1 LRTYFRATIWHSPW
15 FTSVR
20 RIVALQILLH
30 DRSTTAGSVLG
41 VVAII
46 FLVGQQLAV
55 FFGLLSLMSS
65 IIDHSGADIWIC
77 SENTDNLQAAG
88 TLPIRYVD
96 RVMGM
101 DEVQWAEPFISSG
114 GLLKRT
120 DGKNQPVQVIGLA
133 RPRLA
138 VGPWRFA
145 DGRIELLLDYEAVS
159 VDQADLGVLG
169 HPRREEIVEIGG
181 RRVRVAAFTKDVEGF
196 GGTLVYTNLTRARE
210 ISNLPADRCSYVLVK
225 LKGGTDA
232 SRAVTRLRRLLP
244 KTEVMTTRRFSA
256 KTRLYY
262 ITNTGIGGSFAFST
276 LIGSLVGVVIITLT
290 MYTNIL
296 NRQKDFAVLRA
307 IGARKWDLV
316 VIVLF
321 QAFFI
326 ALIGLFVGFLLL
338 ALYLNGVRESPLPS
352 YMIPW
357 VPPVHASVTV
367 VLCIVGSLLAMRR
380 ATKIEPA
387 SAFR

>member
-1 LRTYFRATIWHSPW
+1 
-15 FTSVR
+15 VR
-20 RIVALQILLH
+20 RIVALRILLY
-30 DRSTTAGSVLG
+30 DRATTAGSVLG

-65 IIDHSGADIWIC
+65 LIDHSGADIWIC
-77 SENTDNLQAAG
+77 SEKTDNLQAAG

-96 RVMGM
+96 RVMGVE
-101 DEVQWAEPFISSG
+101 DVQWAEPFISSG

-120 DGKNQPVQVIGLA
+120 DGKYQPVQVVGLA

-138 VGPWRFA
+138 GGPWRFG
-145 DGRIELLLDYEAVS
+145 DGRIGLLLDYEALS
-159 VDQADLGVLG
+159 VDEADLGVLG
-169 HPRREEIVEIGG
+169 NPQREEIVEVSGT
-181 RRVRVAAFTKDVEGF
+181 RVRVAAFTKDVQGF

-210 ISNLPADRCSYVLVK
+210 ISGLAPNRCSYILVK
-225 LKGGTDA
+225 LKEAADA
-232 SRAVTRLRRLLP
+232 SDAVAQLRRILP
-244 KTEVMTTRRFSA
+244 KTEVMTTPRFSA
-256 KTRLYY
+256 QTRLYY

-276 LIGSLVGVVIITLT
+276 LIGLLVGVVIITLT

-338 ALYLNGVRESPLPS
+338 AFYLNGVRESPLPS

-357 VPPVHASVTV
+357 VPPVHAFATMI
-367 VLCIVGSLLAMRR
+367 LCIFGSLLAMRR

>member
-1 LRTYFRATIWHSPW
+1 
-15 FTSVR
+15 
-20 RIVALQILLH
+20 
-30 DRSTTAGSVLG
+30 
-41 VVAII
+41 
-46 FLVGQQLAV
+46 
-55 FFGLLSLMSS
+55 
-65 IIDHSGADIWIC
+65 
-77 SENTDNLQAAG
+77 
-88 TLPIRYVD
+88 
-96 RVMGM
+96 MGM
-101 DEVQWAEPFISSG
+101 DEVAWAEPFISSG

-120 DGKNQPVQVIGLA
+120 DGKYQPVQVVGLA

-138 VGPWRFA
+138 GGPWRFA
-145 DGRIELLLDYEAVS
+145 DGGIELLLDYEALS
-159 VDQADLGVLG
+159 VDEADLGVLG
-169 HPRREEIVEIGG
+169 DPRMQEIVEIAGT
-181 RRVRVAAFTKDVEGF
+181 RVRIAAFTRNVEGF
-196 GGTLVYTNLTRARE
+196 GGTLVYTNLSRARA

-225 LKGGTDA
+225 LTAGTDPSA
-232 SRAVTRLRRLLP
+232 AVARLRRLLP
-244 KTEVMTTRRFSA
+244 RTEVMTTQRFSA
-256 KTRLYY
+256 QTRLYY

-276 LIGSLVGVVIITLT
+276 LIGLLVGVVIITLT

-321 QAFFI
+321 QALFI

-338 ALYLNGVRESPLPS
+338 AFYLNGVRESPLPS

-357 VPPVHASVTV
+357 VPPVHAAVTI
-367 VLCIVGSLLAMRR
+367 VLCIFGSLLAMRR